1 MPRSARYPLLSADGA
16 PAARVAD
23 VYPYLALLRENRDYR
38 LLWFGQI
45 VSQLGDWFNSV
56 AVYALLLELT
66 GNATSVALMII
77 VQFLPMAVIGPVAG
91 VVVDRVNRRRLMIAT
106 DVLRGVAV
114 LALLAIRRADQVW
127 LVYVVMGVVVSLTAF
142 FEPART
148 AVIPNLTTR
157 AQLLTAN
164 ALSSATWSAMLAI
177 GAGLGGIVT
186 AVLGRN
192 AAFLV
197 NAVSFMASA
206 VIIARTAFN
215 ASPPEVKR
223 PAGLASLTGAGD
235 LLEGIRYVRSDRHV
249 AALMLVKAG
258 WGIAG
263 GGLLILTVLG
273 ERVFPVGGSAAA
285 GIGVLYAARGVGAG
299 IGPILARAWLGQQPD
314 EMRRA
319 IAPSYFL
326 VSVFYLMLS
335 WSPTI
340 VLAGAAVIGA
350 HAAGSVLWVFSTVLL
365 QMSVPD
371 RFRGRVF
378 SAELALLMV
387 VSAASS
393 YACAFALDRWAV
405 SPFVLTRVLGLVFV
419 LPAAGWLLIE
429 RRQFR
434 KW

>member
-1 MPRSARYPLLSADGA
+1 
-16 PAARVAD
+16 
-23 VYPYLALLRENRDYR
+23 
-38 LLWFGQI
+38 
-45 VSQLGDWFNSV
+45 
-56 AVYALLLELT
+56 
-66 GNATSVALMII
+66 
-77 VQFLPMAVIGPVAG
+77 
-91 VVVDRVNRRRLMIAT
+91 MIAA
-106 DVLRGVAV
+106 DILRGLGV
-114 LALLAIRRADQVW
+114 LVLLVVRRPDQVW
-127 LVYVVMGVVVSLTAF
+127 IVYLVMGSVVSLTAF

-148 AVIPNLTTR
+148 AVIPNVTTR

-197 NAVSFMASA
+197 NALSFLASA
-206 VIIARTAFN
+206 VIIARTSFDAD
-215 ASPPEVKR
+215 PPAVKR
-223 PAGLASLTGAGD
+223 PTGWASLTGLGD
-235 LLEGIRYVRSDRHV
+235 LVEGIRYVRSDRHV

-258 WGIAG
+258 WGVAG
-263 GGLLILTVLG
+263 GVLLIMTVLG

-285 GIGVLYAARGVGAG
+285 GIGVLYAARGIGAG

-326 VSVFYLMLS
+326 VSVFYLVLS

-340 VLAGAAVIGA
+340 LLASTAVIGA

-378 SAELALLMV
+378 SAELALLMII
-387 VSAASS
+387 SAASS
-393 YACAFALDRWAV
+393 YACAYAMDAWGM
-405 SPFVLTRVLGLVFV
+405 SPFTLTRVLGVVFV
-419 LPAAGWLLIE
+419 LPAFGWILIE
-429 RRQFR
+429 RKHFGDRPR
-434 KW
+434 AL

>member
-1 MPRSARYPLLSADGA
+1 MNPYRELLAQ
-16 PAARVAD
+16 
-23 VYPYLALLRENRDYR
+23 NRNYR
-38 LLWFGQI
+38 LLWLGQI

-56 AVYALLLELT
+56 AIYALLLELT
-66 GNATSVALMII
+66 GSATSVALMII

-91 VVVDRVNRRRLMIAT
+91 VVVDRVDRRRLMIAT
-106 DVLRGVAV
+106 DILRGLAMPV
-114 LALLAIRRADQVW
+114 LLVVQRPDQVW
-127 LVYVVMGVVVSLTAF
+127 IVYLVMGTVVSLTAF

-148 AVIPNLTTR
+148 AVIPNVTTR

-177 GAGLGGIVT
+177 GAGAGGIVT
-186 AVLGRN
+186 AALGRN

-197 NAVSFMASA
+197 NAASFLASA
-206 VIIARTAFN
+206 VIIARTAFD
-215 ASPPEVKR
+215 ARPPEVKR
-223 PAGLASLTGAGD
+223 PAGWASLTGMGD
-235 LLEGIRYVRSDRHV
+235 LVEGLRYVRSDRHV

-258 WGIAG
+258 WGVAG
-263 GGLLILTVLG
+263 GVLLIMTVLG
-273 ERVFPVGGSAAA
+273 DRVFPVGGSAAA
-285 GIGVLYAARGVGAG
+285 GIGVLYAARGIGAG

-340 VLAGAAVIGA
+340 LVASAAVIGA

-378 SAELALLMV
+378 SAELALLMII
-387 VSAASS
+387 SAASS
-393 YACAFALDRWAV
+393 YACAYAMDEWGA
-405 SPFVLTRVLGLVFV
+405 SPFVLTRVLGAVFV
-419 LPAAGWLLIE
+419 LPAVGWLLIE
-429 RRQFR
+429 RRQFVDGPR
-434 KW
+434 AGGAAGTGPA

>member
-1 MPRSARYPLLSADGA
+1 VNPYRELLAH
-16 PAARVAD
+16 
-23 VYPYLALLRENRDYR
+23 NRNYR
-38 LLWFGQI
+38 LLWLGQI

-66 GNATSVALMII
+66 GSATSVALMII
-77 VQFLPMAVIGPVAG
+77 VQFLPMALIGPLAG

-106 DVLRGVAV
+106 DILRGLAV
-114 LALLAIRRADQVW
+114 LVLLVVRRPDQVW
-127 LVYVVMGVVVSLTAF
+127 IVYLVMGTVVSLTAF

-148 AVIPNLTTR
+148 AVIPNVTTR
-157 AQLLTAN
+157 AQLLAAN

-177 GAGLGGIVT
+177 GAGAGGVVT

-197 NAVSFMASA
+197 NAVSFLASA
-206 VIIARTAFN
+206 VIIARTSFDAN
-215 ASPPEVKR
+215 PPEVKR
-223 PAGLASLTGAGD
+223 PAGWASVTGLGD
-235 LLEGIRYVRSDRHV
+235 LVEGLRYVRSDRHV

-258 WGIAG
+258 WGVAG
-263 GGLLILTVLG
+263 GVLLIMTVLG
-273 ERVFPVGGSAAA
+273 QRVFPVGGSAAA
-285 GIGVLYAARGVGAG
+285 GIGVLYAARGIGAG

-340 VLAGAAVIGA
+340 LLASAAVIGA

-378 SAELALLMV
+378 SAELALLMI

-393 YACAFALDRWAV
+393 YVCAYAMDAWGA
-405 SPFVLTRVLGLVFV
+405 SPFVLTRVLGVVFV
-419 LPAAGWLLIE
+419 LPAVGWMLIE
-429 RRQFR
+429 RRQFGHGPR
-434 KW
+434 TGGPAGTGPA

>member
-1 MPRSARYPLLSADGA
+1 
-16 PAARVAD
+16 
-23 VYPYLALLRENRDYR
+23 
-38 LLWFGQI
+38 
-45 VSQLGDWFNSV
+45 
-56 AVYALLLELT
+56 
-66 GNATSVALMII
+66 
-77 VQFLPMAVIGPVAG
+77 
-91 VVVDRVNRRRLMIAT
+91 MIAP
-106 DVLRGVAV
+106 DILRGLAV
-114 LALLAIRRADQVW
+114 LVLLVVRRPDQVW
-127 LVYVVMGVVVSLTAF
+127 IVYLVMGTVVSLTAF

-177 GAGLGGIVT
+177 GAGAGGVVT

-197 NAVSFMASA
+197 NAVSFLASA
-206 VIIARTAFN
+206 VIIARTSFDAN
-215 ASPPEVKR
+215 PPEVKR
-223 PAGLASLTGAGD
+223 PAGWASLTGLGD
-235 LLEGIRYVRSDRHV
+235 LIEGLRYVRSDRHV

-258 WGIAG
+258 WGVAG
-263 GGLLILTVLG
+263 GVLLIMTVLG
-273 ERVFPVGGSAAA
+273 QRVFPVGGSAAA
-285 GIGVLYAARGVGAG
+285 GIGVLYAARGIGAG

-340 VLAGAAVIGA
+340 LLASAAVIGA

-365 QMSVPD
+365 QISVPD

-378 SAELALLMV
+378 SAEIALLMII
-387 VSAASS
+387 SAASS
-393 YACAFALDRWAV
+393 YVCAYAMDAWDA
-405 SPFVLTRVLGLVFV
+405 SPFVLTRVLGVVFV
-419 LPAAGWLLIE
+419 LPAVGWLLIE
-429 RRQFR
+429 RRQFGDR
-434 KW
+434 SRTGGAAGTGPA

>member
-1 MPRSARYPLLSADGA
+1 MNPYRELLAH
-16 PAARVAD
+16 
-23 VYPYLALLRENRDYR
+23 NRNYR
-38 LLWFGQI
+38 LLWLGQI

-56 AVYALLLELT
+56 AIYALLLELT
-66 GNATSVALMII
+66 GSATSVALMII

-91 VVVDRVNRRRLMIAT
+91 VVVDRVNRRRLMIAA
-106 DVLRGVAV
+106 DIVRGLAV
-114 LALLAIRRADQVW
+114 LVLLVVKRPDQVW
-127 LVYVVMGVVVSLTAF
+127 IVYLVMGTVVSFTAF

-148 AVIPNLTTR
+148 AVIPNVTTR

-177 GAGLGGIVT
+177 GAGAGGIVT
-186 AVLGRN
+186 AVLGRD

-197 NAVSFMASA
+197 NAVSFLASA
-206 VIIARTAFN
+206 VIIARTSFDAN
-215 ASPPEVKR
+215 PPAVKR
-223 PAGLASLTGAGD
+223 PAGWASLTGIGD
-235 LLEGIRYVRSDRHV
+235 LVEGLRYVRSDRHV

-258 WGIAG
+258 WGVAG
-263 GGLLILTVLG
+263 GVLLIMTVLG
-273 ERVFPVGGSAAA
+273 QRVFPVGGSPAA
-285 GIGVLYAARGVGAG
+285 GIGVLYAARGIGAG

-326 VSVFYLMLS
+326 VSLFYLMLS

-340 VLAGAAVIGA
+340 LLASAAVIGA

-378 SAELALLMV
+378 SAELALLMII
-387 VSAASS
+387 SAASS
-393 YACAFALDRWAV
+393 YVCAYAMDAWGA
-405 SPFVLTRVLGLVFV
+405 SPFVLTRVLGVVFV
-419 LPAAGWLLIE
+419 LPAVGWLLI
-429 RRQFR
+429 
-434 KW
+434 

>member
-1 MPRSARYPLLSADGA
+1 VNPYRAL
-16 PAARVAD
+16 VAG
-23 VYPYLALLRENRDYR
+23 NRNYR
-38 LLWFGQI
+38 LLWLGQI

-56 AVYALLLELT
+56 ALYALLLELT
-66 GNATSVALMII
+66 GTATSVALMII

-91 VVVDRVNRRRLMIAT
+91 VVVDRVNRRRLMIAA
-106 DVLRGVAV
+106 DVLRGLVV
-114 LALLAIRRADQVW
+114 LVLLMVRRPDQVW
-127 LVYVVMGVVVSLTAF
+127 MVYLVMGTVVSLTAF

-148 AVIPNLTTR
+148 AVIPSVTTR
-157 AQLLTAN
+157 SELLTAN

-177 GAGLGGIVT
+177 GAGAGGIVT
-186 AVLGRN
+186 ALLGRD

-197 NAVSFMASA
+197 NAVSFLASA
-206 VIIARTAFN
+206 VIIGRTNFN
-215 ASPPEVKR
+215 ADPPAVKR
-223 PAGLASLTGAGD
+223 PAGWASVTGLGD
-235 LLEGIRYVRSDRHV
+235 LLEGFRYVRSDRHV

-258 WGIAG
+258 WGVAG
-263 GGLLILTVLG
+263 GVLLIMTVLG
-273 ERVFPVGGSAAA
+273 DRVFPVGGSAAA

-335 WSPTI
+335 WSPNI
-340 VLAGAAVIGA
+340 LFAGAAVVGA

-378 SAELALLMV
+378 SAELALLMII
-387 VSAASS
+387 SAASS
-393 YACAFALDRWAV
+393 YACAYAMDAWSV
-405 SPFVLTRVLGLVFV
+405 SPFALTRVLGMIFV
-419 LPAAGWLLIE
+419 VPAVGWLLIE
-429 RRQFR
+429 RRHFGR
-434 KW
+434 R